1 MALELGAEL
10 QGRAAPG
17 SSSARSKQR
26 RIGAKM
32 DVPNRPVTNGRSVM
46 NQQQMLIVSIIV
58 ALIIGVLFGHYV
70 WVPHVTPP

>member
-1 MALELGAEL
+1 
-10 QGRAAPG
+10 
-17 SSSARSKQR
+17 
-26 RIGAKM
+26 M

-70 WVPHVTPP
+70 WVPHVAPP

>member
-1 MALELGAEL
+1 
-10 QGRAAPG
+10 
-17 SSSARSKQR
+17 
-26 RIGAKM
+26 M

-70 WVPHVTPP
+70 WGSARHSSLIATHSSSSPA

>member
-1 MALELGAEL
+1 M
-10 QGRAAPG
+10 
-17 SSSARSKQR
+17 
-26 RIGAKM
+26 
-32 DVPNRPVTNGRSVM
+32 M